1 MAYASGK
8 YSLAICDRCGFRYR
22 YKELRK
28 EWNNLFVCRECYEP
42 KAPQIAPVPHV
53 ADPEAIRDPRPQLPP
68 SVVAGEGVVR
78 TIDPNSMI
86 TTTGDSIGSAF
97 KASGAT
103 GEVGTVTVVIS

>member
-1 MAYASGK
+1 MK
-8 YSLAICDRCGFRYR
+8 IPNTC
-22 YKELRK
+22 
-28 EWNNLFVCRECYEP
+28 
-42 KAPQIAPVPHV
+42 APSFNPTVAPN
-53 ADPEAIRDPRPQLPP
+53 PELPP

-78 TIDPNSMI
+78 TINPNAMI